1 MSIEIEL
8 RIGRLVLDGVTPQDG
23 AALRVALESELD
35 QLLSRDPLTVR
46 QDHHLHR
53 VTTPPVPA
61 AADPAEFGRRIARA
75 VHSCLHG
82 GAPRK
87 AGRPA

>member
-8 RIGRLVLDGVTPQDG
+8 RIGRLVLDGVTPQEG

-35 QLLSRDPLTVR
+35 RLLSRDPLTVR

-75 VHSCLHG
+75 VHGCLHG

-87 AGRPA
+87 AGRPS